1 MSMNVKRGLGFGRI
15 GSLIAVIVAHSLTVS
30 MARGQPA
37 MARAVEVAAV
47 ERELV
52 APTIQLVGTVRPRI
66 RTIVATEIAG
76 LVSELPVEE
85 GDSVKKGD
93 VLCRLRE
100 TQRQLALDE
109 SKARLSELGDV
120 IVEREAML
128 RKTEFEAQRMEGLYK
143 LERCTEKEFRD
154 AREEYEAAKGR
165 HQQAVHAHAAY
176 QATVDRM
183 ADDVSRMTIRA
194 PCDGFVV
201 SKQTE
206 IGSWVEL
213 GGAVVELIDLST
225 VKVRVSAPESAAPW
239 CEPGEPVVVHI
250 DALGRSFDGKIAR
263 RVPDADPQ
271 ARTVPIE
278 VDVPNAKAEILAG
291 MFARVAVPNGPRRM
305 APIVPKDAVVVR
317 GAQQMVFSI
326 TETAEG
332 FLAVPVSVKIESE
345 LADRVSI
352 SGAGV
357 EALRA
362 VVIRGNEYLFGPT
375 PVGLSPE
382 SAAMLKPAR
391 APTSQPTGPTTQP
404 VAPKRTAMIHDFLPA
419 YLIGHGGRPRT
430 C

>member
-1 MSMNVKRGLGFGRI
+1 MRFIFLIVLGGLV
-15 GSLIAVIVAHSLTVS
+15 LLVATE
-30 MARGQPA
+30 ARGQPG

-47 ERELV
+47 DREPV

-66 RTIVATEIAG
+66 RTVVATEVAG
-76 LVSELPVEE
+76 LVAELPVSE
-85 GDSVKKGD
+85 GDPVKKGD

-100 TQRQLALDE
+100 TQRQLALEE
-109 SKARLSELGDV
+109 SKARLSELRDV
-120 IVEREAML
+120 IAEREATL

-154 AREEYEAAKGR
+154 AREEHEAAKGR
-165 HQQAVHAHAAY
+165 HQQSVHAHAAY

-183 ADDVSRMTIRA
+183 ADDVARMTIRS

-201 SKQTE
+201 GKQTE
-206 IGSWVEL
+206 IGSWVDL

-225 VKVRVSAPESAAPW
+225 VKIRVPSPESAAPW
-239 CEPGEPVVVHI
+239 CVPGEPVVVHI
-250 DALGRSFDGKIAR
+250 DALGRSFDGRIAR

-278 VDVPNAKAEILAG
+278 VDVPNAKSEIMAG
-291 MFARVAVPNGPRRM
+291 MFARVAVPNGPRRV
-305 APIVPKDAVVVR
+305 APIVPKDAVVTR

-332 FLAVPVSVKIESE
+332 FLAVPVSVQIDSE

-352 SGAGV
+352 SGPGV
-357 EALRA
+357 ESLRA
-362 VVIRGNEYLFGPT
+362 VVIRGNEYMFGPS

-382 SAAMLKPAR
+382 SAALLKPVR
-391 APTSQPTGPTTQP
+391 APTSQPANATSQP
-404 VAPKRTAMIHDFLPA
+404 ATPKRAAMMNEALPA
-419 YLIGHGGRPRT
+419 HLIGREGRPRT
-430 C
+430 S